1 MSEGQESEEVQDWR
15 ESQGRGRGGGGEED
29 AGAGGK
35 DRVLCLQSM
44 FSWVFI
50 FLPSSLLRPK
60 HLSYVEV
67 SLLVQFPSF
76 LRLKEA
82 FAECGK
88 KW

>member
-1 MSEGQESEEVQDWR
+1 MRDRRARRSKTGGRAREER
-15 ESQGRGRGGGGEED
+15 RGGGGEED